1 MKRISLLL
9 AGILS
14 LPFFSFSGGIVHNTN
29 QSASWVRM
37 FARDASTD
45 IDAVFYNPAGLTKL
59 GDGFFISLNS
69 QTLFQNREITSS
81 YTNINNHPVDYE
93 GSVTVPVMPSIYASY
108 NTGKFAFSLGV
119 NIIGGGGTAEF
130 GNGLPSFEMSVADL
144 VPGLSGLSPVG
155 TAAGVDLDVTGYDLN
170 AYLEGSSLFWG
181 FQAGV
186 SYEIND
192 VFSVFLGGRYV
203 YAKNTY
209 NGYLKDVMV
218 ENEGSMM
225 RADDFINNKAIPTID
240 GTVTNLNGIISI
252 PDNIAPII
260 SFGGG
265 GLTVSQAE
273 ASGYITTEQMNGIIA
288 GLTAIGVTD
297 PSGTTIQ
304 QTSDAITLATPGLQ
318 GSINDLETNRTAL
331 VATAAIVADQE
342 GDIEQT
348 GTGFTPIIGV
358 NISPNDKLNIGLKY
372 EFKTKLELENKVAE
386 GKGFLIGFNTNGS
399 PRYLYEDKV
408 KFRNDIPALLTVGVD
423 YKITNKFLVS
433 TGLHYFFDKDANY
446 GYKDVLGNEM
456 KNSDVFDANYWEWA
470 LGLQYNISDKFLV
483 SAGYLRAQSGINQD
497 YQTDLNY
504 KISSNTY
511 GLGGAYSVTPKIDVN
526 LAVAYTKYVEDD
538 KTFDYNV
545 AGSTANVETVTET
558 YNRDNFFIAIGL
570 DFKFG
575 KKSE

>member
-1 MKRISLLL
+1 MKRITLLL
-9 AGILS
+9 VAILS

-59 GDGFFISLNS
+59 GEGFFISLNS

-81 YTNINNHPVDYE
+81 YSNLNNYPVDYE
-93 GSVTVPVMPSIYASY
+93 GSVTVPVMPSLYASY
-108 NTGKFAFSLGV
+108 NTGKFAFSLGI

-144 VPGLSGLSPVG
+144 VPGLSGLSAVG

-181 FQAGV
+181 FQAGAT
-186 SYEIND
+186 YEIND
-192 VFSVFLGGRYV
+192 IFSVFLGARYV

-209 NGYLKDVMV
+209 DGYLKEVMV

-240 GTVTNLNGIISI
+240 GTVANLNGIIAI
-252 PDNIAPII
+252 PDNVAPII
-260 SFGGG
+260 TGGGG
-265 GLTVSQAE
+265 GLTVTQAE
-273 ASGYITTEQMNGIIA
+273 ALGYITADQMNGIIA

-297 PSGTTIQ
+297 PAGTTIQ
-304 QTSDAITLATPGLQ
+304 GASDAVNFATPTLQ
-318 GSINDLETNRTAL
+318 GNISELETNRATLA
-331 VATAAIVADQE
+331 ATAQIVADQE

-348 GTGFTPIIGV
+348 GTGITPIIGV

-372 EFKTKLELENKVAE
+372 EFQTKLELENNVAE
-386 GKGFLIGFNTNGS
+386 GKGFLVGFNPDSS
-399 PRYLYEDKV
+399 PKYLYEDGAT
-408 KFRNDIPALLTVGVD
+408 FRNDLPALLTVGVD
-423 YKITNKFLVS
+423 YKITDKFQAS
-433 TGLHYFFDKDANY
+433 TGLHYYFDKNANY
-446 GYKDVLGNEM
+446 GYKDPLGNEM

-483 SAGYLRAQSGINQD
+483 SAGYLRAQSGLKEE

-504 KISSNTY
+504 KISSDTY
-511 GLGGAYSVTPKIDVN
+511 GVGAAYSVTSMIDVN
-526 LAVAYTKYVEDD
+526 LGIAYTKYVEDSKD
-538 KTFDYNV
+538 FEYNI
-545 AGSTANVETVTET
+545 AKSGMMETVTET
-558 YNRDNFFIAIGL
+558 YNRDNFFVAIGL

-575 KKSE
+575 RKSE